1 MERLQQRL
9 RRRRG
14 RRSCY
19 EIFYRGAKA
28 DFQRIAEADPR
39 AADLKQLY
47 GLHIVPGGR
56 GGGLDKRMVE
66 VFFGQRP
73 FDSEQRTDEI
83 NGGFRRRTVTIS
95 EFGAALQ
102 YYRQDN
108 DSVVVFLHAAGT
120 RDNYKSA
127 NRMILGI
134 VRDPCILTGAPRL
147 KRHFDDLISVM
158 EMTCIDGVPT
168 VSDRLRFRWLQI
180 TRIQITGSGEPGQQA
195 AALRPQII
203 EWAFAIGFFIFAV
216 GLSGWALEIFK
227 QALSASQ

>member
-9 RRRRG
+9 RRRSG
-14 RRSCY
+14 RRGCY

-47 GLHIVPGGR
+47 GLYIAPGGR
-56 GGGLDKRMVE
+56 DGGLDKRMVE

-73 FDSEQRTDEI
+73 FDSEQRLDEE
-83 NGGFRRRTVTIS
+83 NGKFRRKLVT
-95 EFGAALQ
+95 EFGATLQ
-102 YYRQDN
+102 YYRQD
-108 DSVVVFLHAAGT
+108 DDTVVVFLHAAGT
-120 RDNYKSA
+120 RDNYKSSS
-127 NRMILGI
+127 RMILEI
-134 VRDPCILTGAPRL
+134 VRNPCVLTGAPRL
-147 KRHFDDLISVM
+147 KRHFDDLVRMM

-168 VSDRLRFRWLQI
+168 MYDRLRFRWLKI
-180 TRIQITGSGEPGQQA
+180 SRIQITGLEEPGQQA

-227 QALSASQ
+227 QTLSSLN